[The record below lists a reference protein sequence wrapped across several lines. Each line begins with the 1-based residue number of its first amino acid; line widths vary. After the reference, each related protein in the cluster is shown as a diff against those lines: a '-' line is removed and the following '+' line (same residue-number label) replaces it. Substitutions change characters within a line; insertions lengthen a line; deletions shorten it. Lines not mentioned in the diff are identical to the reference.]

1 MTKEEAQKREKKE
14 KIIMNITVVI
24 SLLAAAALFMILPY
38 VLSGLLKRVTS
49 SRVAVTVF
57 EGVIRVAIFLIYI
70 FLISRTKD
78 IKRTFMYHG
87 AEHKCINCIEHGLE
101 LNVENVRKSSKQH
114 KRCGTSFLFFVMI
127 VSVIFCFFITAQSQ
141 VMRIVIRLALLP
153 LIAGVSYEIIKLAG
167 NSDNPVVNLLSKPG
181 MWVQNMTTKEPD
193 DSMIEVAICAVEKCL
208 TGGSG
213 RRRTMNYKEAYA
225 WGVELLEKACVEE
238 SKIDAWYLLEYVTKI
253 SRAVFYAYPEKELTE
268 EEKIQYEECIKRRAE
283 RIPLQHITGVQEFMG
298 LPFLVNEHVL
308 IPRQDTE
315 VLVEQA
321 LCLLEKEKKH
331 KEIVRILDLCT
342 GSGCILLSMLHYVR
356 RKRKID
362 IYASARIFQKKRWLL
377 RLKMR
382 KSSV

>member
-1 MTKEEAQKREKKE
+1 
-14 KIIMNITVVI
+14 
-24 SLLAAAALFMILPY
+24 
-38 VLSGLLKRVTS
+38 
-49 SRVAVTVF
+49 
-57 EGVIRVAIFLIYI
+57 
-70 FLISRTKD
+70 
-78 IKRTFMYHG
+78 
-87 AEHKCINCIEHGLE
+87 
-101 LNVENVRKSSKQH
+101 
-114 KRCGTSFLFFVMI
+114 
-127 VSVIFCFFITAQSQ
+127 
-141 VMRIVIRLALLP
+141 
-153 LIAGVSYEIIKLAG
+153 
-167 NSDNPVVNLLSKPG
+167 
-181 MWVQNMTTKEPD
+181 
-193 DSMIEVAICAVEKCL
+193 
-208 TGGSG
+208 
-213 RRRTMNYKEAYA
+213 MNYKEAYA

-356 RKRKID
+356 RKRKI
-362 IYASARIFQKKRWLL
+362 SAGCCG
-377 RLKMR
+377 
-382 KSSV
+382 

>member
-1 MTKEEAQKREKKE
+1 
-14 KIIMNITVVI
+14 
-24 SLLAAAALFMILPY
+24 
-38 VLSGLLKRVTS
+38 
-49 SRVAVTVF
+49 
-57 EGVIRVAIFLIYI
+57 
-70 FLISRTKD
+70 
-78 IKRTFMYHG
+78 
-87 AEHKCINCIEHGLE
+87 
-101 LNVENVRKSSKQH
+101 
-114 KRCGTSFLFFVMI
+114 
-127 VSVIFCFFITAQSQ
+127 
-141 VMRIVIRLALLP
+141 
-153 LIAGVSYEIIKLAG
+153 
-167 NSDNPVVNLLSKPG
+167 
-181 MWVQNMTTKEPD
+181 
-193 DSMIEVAICAVEKCL
+193 
-208 TGGSG
+208 
-213 RRRTMNYKEAYA
+213 MNYKEAYA

-362 IYASARIFQKKRWLL
+362 IYGVGSDISKEALAVAVENAKKLGIEA
-377 RLKMR
+377 KFVQGDR
-382 KSSV
+382 KSVV

>member
-1 MTKEEAQKREKKE
+1 
-14 KIIMNITVVI
+14 
-24 SLLAAAALFMILPY
+24 
-38 VLSGLLKRVTS
+38 
-49 SRVAVTVF
+49 
-57 EGVIRVAIFLIYI
+57 
-70 FLISRTKD
+70 
-78 IKRTFMYHG
+78 
-87 AEHKCINCIEHGLE
+87 
-101 LNVENVRKSSKQH
+101 
-114 KRCGTSFLFFVMI
+114 
-127 VSVIFCFFITAQSQ
+127 
-141 VMRIVIRLALLP
+141 
-153 LIAGVSYEIIKLAG
+153 
-167 NSDNPVVNLLSKPG
+167 
-181 MWVQNMTTKEPD
+181 
-193 DSMIEVAICAVEKCL
+193 
-208 TGGSG
+208 
-213 RRRTMNYKEAYA
+213 MNYKEAYA

-362 IYASARIFQKKRWLL
+362 IYGVGSDISKEALAVAVENAKKLGIEAKFVQGDHRERKQTVFKARRMAYI
-377 RLKMR
+377 
-382 KSSV
+382 